1 MKNVEQAQV
10 THIYCENYIEV
21 AILENGEPGP
31 RRCVA
36 EDFENSKR
44 GDLVEVKP
52 AKPWNE
58 PIAKYAYAIPVAL
71 FLLGLVIGGRL
82 ALPERLLASALLGLL
97 GLIGM
102 NIKNSVVLVDRIGQ
116 LRRSGLEPYEALTEA
131 TRSRVTPVVMASG
144 TTILGM
150 LPLLF
155 DSMFGAMA
163 ATIMG
168 GLFVATLLTVCV
180 LPVVYAVFYNIRQ
193 S

>member
-71 FLLGLVIGGRL
+71 FLLGL
-82 ALPERLLASALLGLL
+82 LGFCVAWL
-97 GLIGM
+97 M
-102 NIKNSVVLVDRIGQ
+102 NRRAR
-116 LRRSGLEPYEALTEA
+116 LRRRLEYQVV
-131 TRSRVTPVVMASG
+131 RVTKRA
-144 TTILGM
+144 
-150 LPLLF
+150 
-155 DSMFGAMA
+155 DSLRDPSA
-163 ATIMG
+163 
-168 GLFVATLLTVCV
+168 
-180 LPVVYAVFYNIRQ
+180 
-193 S
+193 

>member
-58 PIAKYAYAIPVAL
+58 PIAKYAYVIPVAL

-97 GLIGM
+97 GFCVAWLM
-102 NIKNSVVLVDRIGQ
+102 NRRAR
-116 LRRSGLEPYEALTEA
+116 LRRRLEY
-131 TRSRVTPVVMASG
+131 RVVRVTKRA
-144 TTILGM
+144 
-150 LPLLF
+150 
-155 DSMFGAMA
+155 DSLRDPSA
-163 ATIMG
+163 
-168 GLFVATLLTVCV
+168 
-180 LPVVYAVFYNIRQ
+180 
-193 S
+193 